1 MLKRIIKIQ
10 LFIIVIMLSQVVFGQ
25 HKDIIIEKKDGT
37 KVRCFVNAIEKI
49 TFEDIPTTV
58 TDIDGNVYA
67 TIVIGD
73 QVWMAENLKVT
84 KYRNGLSI
92 TDVWPVDGSEANVDT
107 YGRLYS
113 WYEVNKHVTEDDP
126 DYNIAPEGWH
136 VPTDAEWTE
145 LKNYLN
151 NNGHPGT
158 EGTVLKSTSGWYNN
172 GNGTDNYGFTGLPAG
187 YRNFSGSFDYMGTNA
202 TFWSASEYDTSYAWY
217 RSLGYNNSGIYR
229 TYYYEKYGFSVRCV
243 RD

>member
-187 YRNFSGSFDYMGTNA
+187 YRYYTGTFTNLGGSTY
-202 TFWSASEYDTSYAWY
+202 FWSASESSTSNAWNRRLFY
-217 RSLGYNNSGIYR
+217 TSSTVFRNGGNKINGH
-229 TYYYEKYGFSVRCV
+229 SVRCV